1 MNGDRKLTKYTPFIQ
16 SIIQS
21 INGLNSLSIL
31 ISIIECEW
39 WIDSLRYS
47 TFICILNQ
55 LSFIHWLIEWV
66 NEWMSGLCDIEEYDI
81 PSKYRIVK
89 PRLILLRTTTIK
101 YQTHPIWFHYYQI
114 DKSMFCDSLINKQTN
129 KQMIDSWIDWMVN
142 PIWFPMLFNRILF
155 YSILVSLPCFIHF
168 TSIWFYSIL
177 FYVYSDRFLFN
188 KSKSIS

>member
-16 SIIQS
+16 SFNGSMDWTTFLFLSVLLSVNDELILYDIQHSFAFWISYLSS
-21 INGLNSLSIL
+21 I
-31 ISIIECEW
+31 
-39 WIDSLRYS
+39 D
-47 TFICILNQ
+47 
-55 LSFIHWLIEWV
+55 WLIDWL

-129 KQMIDSWIDWMVN
+129 KQRNDSWIDWMVN

-155 YSILVSLPCFIHF
+155 YSILL
-168 TSIWFYSIL
+168 
-177 FYVYSDRFLFN
+177 
-188 KSKSIS
+188 

>member
-1 MNGDRKLTKYTPFIQ
+1 MDWTTFLFLSVLLSVNDELILYDIQ
-16 SIIQS
+16 HSFAFWISYLSSIDW
-21 INGLNSLSIL
+21 LN
-31 ISIIECEW
+31 
-39 WIDSLRYS
+39 
-47 TFICILNQ
+47 
-55 LSFIHWLIEWV
+55 EWV
-66 NEWMSGLCDIEEYDI
+66 NGLCDIEEYDI

-129 KQMIDSWIDWMVN
+129 KQMIVGLIEWWIQYDFQCYS
-142 PIWFPMLFNRILF
+142 IGFYSILF